1 MTFLQALRE
10 LKKDPDCKAQFRC
23 SLVNFVNTQ
32 GTFVIIIIIIIITII
47 SLLLSA
53 DDKCLWI

>member
-32 GTFVIIIIIIIITII
+32 GTFVFIIIIIVIIIIIII
-47 SLLLSA
+47 
-53 DDKCLWI
+53 KR